1 MDSNNKAWDKIVKY
15 DTEVDISEFTCGNN
29 EMDLW
34 FRRDAFEWHQHNKC
48 TVYLALNAQ
57 NRVVGFYTLSAHSV
71 QTRIVPQKVQE
82 EVKGQGNWP
91 CLLLGRFA
99 VDKQFR
105 GQGHLLLD
113 EAIGTARIVQQ
124 EAGVQFL
131 FVEAIDD
138 EVSDW
143 YEEHGFYRS
152 PKNSRTSSIPC
163 KACGQLDHKSQLTRF
178 LPVS

>member
-1 MDSNNKAWDKIVKY
+1 MDQDAAQAGSVSLIVDSNNKAWDKIVKY
-15 DTEVDISEFTCGNN
+15 DTEIDISEFTCGNN

-34 FRRDAFEWHQHNKC
+34 FRQDAFEWHQHNKC

-57 NRVVGFYTLSAHSV
+57 NRVVGFYTLSAHYV
-71 QTRIVPQKVQE
+71 QTRIVPRQVQE

-113 EAIGTARIVQQ
+113 EAIETARSVQQ
-124 EAGVQFL
+124 EVGVQFL
-131 FVEAIDD
+131 FVEAIND

-143 YEEHGFYRS
+143 YEGHGFHRS
-152 PKNSRTSSIPC
+152 PKNRRHLLYP
-163 KACGQLDHKSQLTRF
+163 L
-178 LPVS
+178 